1 MYAGWTHVFSS
12 LVNTY
17 SPNCV
22 RRTPSSIRSQKK
34 SRFFA
39 TDLQIAWPL
48 EERSCPGYERHNAH
62 DSFCDQC
69 EMTVGPRDL

>member
-1 MYAGWTHVFSS
+1 MYAGWPHVFSS

-22 RRTPSSIRSQKK
+22 RRTPSSISSQKK

-39 TDLQIAWPL
+39 TDSQIAWPL
-48 EERSCPGYERHNAH
+48 EERSCPGYERYNTH
-62 DSFCDQC
+62 DSFFDQC

>member
-1 MYAGWTHVFSS
+1 MQAGHMSS
-12 LVNTY
+12 
-17 SPNCV
+17 V
-22 RRTPSSIRSQKK
+22 RLLTPIALTAFAERHPHAIRSQKK

-39 TDLQIAWPL
+39 TDFQIAWPL

>member
-1 MYAGWTHVFSS
+1 MYAGWPHVFSS

-22 RRTPSSIRSQKK
+22 RRTPSSISSQKK

-39 TDLQIAWPL
+39 TDFQIAWPL
-48 EERSCPGYERHNAH
+48 EKRSCPGYERYNAH
-62 DSFCDQC
+62 DSFFDQC
-69 EMTVGPRDL
+69 EMTVGPRHL